1 MFSPI
6 VRSAQRIS
14 TRTLAQSS
22 SNLAS
27 LQIAD
32 AKCNVKHSEHPTSL
46 THNQKMSSASQFASS
61 VAVESSFEPSIM
73 KNRLALPNLLVDTND
88 EEAVQETSQV
98 DVYHQFQSQPDKVL
112 KSMKLTGSQE
122 KALKKF
128 VIAEQ
133 TLNKDNLH
141 NKTAIKWMNAIKFPL
156 LDTVRSRASSFI
168 DSETCRSFISKIGDI
183 SDPSTVVVIGNP
195 GAGILS
201 HQFMKKGAKQLVL
214 FEQNSYIRSHLEKI
228 HKNQPVYVAPHSLFS
243 LGENNEHALINLLES
258 EKYNRIKIVQPLS
271 NPTIAKSIL
280 TNYTTG
286 IIPFDNKHVELYFVV
301 EKAYGEKLVE
311 MEMVDP
317 LRKLTKSIT
326 AWRTFVKSE
335 LVCTI
340 AADAFFPSFAPL
352 GFGVHPRKKRAD
364 KAVVLRCTFRPIS
377 CRGRTLSSTER
388 NLYSMF
394 IRHVMSTSTAKV
406 INSLEKWIPGIG
418 LRLIREGIPLF
429 TCFNQLSSDEFER
442 IFFIFLEMAPE
453 GHSAWQLLSSQNN
466 NSMDWLREF
475 DATAR

>member
-168 DSETCRSFISKIGDI
+168 DSETCRKSHFSTHTETIIITIFSKLGSFISKIGDI

-214 FEQNSYIRSHLEKI
+214 FEQNSYIRSHLEVCFIACRYICKF
-228 HKNQPVYVAPHSLFS
+228 NPH
-243 LGENNEHALINLLES
+243 
-258 EKYNRIKIVQPLS
+258 Y
-271 NPTIAKSIL
+271 
-280 TNYTTG
+280 
-286 IIPFDNKHVELYFVV
+286 
-301 EKAYGEKLVE
+301 
-311 MEMVDP
+311 
-317 LRKLTKSIT
+317 
-326 AWRTFVKSE
+326 
-335 LVCTI
+335 
-340 AADAFFPSFAPL
+340 
-352 GFGVHPRKKRAD
+352 
-364 KAVVLRCTFRPIS
+364 
-377 CRGRTLSSTER
+377 
-388 NLYSMF
+388 
-394 IRHVMSTSTAKV
+394 
-406 INSLEKWIPGIG
+406 
-418 LRLIREGIPLF
+418 
-429 TCFNQLSSDEFER
+429 
-442 IFFIFLEMAPE
+442 
-453 GHSAWQLLSSQNN
+453 
-466 NSMDWLREF
+466 
-475 DATAR
+475 